1 MTPVLDDRDHRLLE
15 LLEADA
21 WLTYAELAR
30 RVHLSASAVQR
41 RVERL
46 IALEVIAGAH
56 AEVKLDETRAPM
68 HAFLLAELTD
78 DAAATIK
85 RFARM
90 VGSLREVIEAHYVAG
105 DTDVVLKIRVA
116 DMAAY
121 DNFVQRHFNRSPL
134 IRRFK
139 TLAVLRSLK

>member
-1 MTPVLDDRDHRLLE
+1 MVPALDDRDDHILE
-15 LLEADA
+15 LLQADA

-46 IALEVIAGAH
+46 IALGIITGAH
-56 AEVKLDETRAPM
+56 AEVNLNDARAYM
-68 HAFLLAELTD
+68 YVFLLVELAD
-78 DAAATIK
+78 DAASTIN
-85 RFARM
+85 RLARAL
-90 VGSLREVIEAHYVAG
+90 GSLREVIEAHYVAG
-105 DTDVVLKIRVA
+105 DTDVVLKIHVT

-121 DNFVQRHFNRSPL
+121 DQFVQRNFNRSPL

>member
-1 MTPVLDDRDHRLLE
+1 MTPALDERDHHILE
-15 LLEADA
+15 LLQADA
-21 WLTYAELAR
+21 WLTYAELAK

-46 IALEVIAGAH
+46 IDLHVIAGAH
-56 AEVKLDETRAPM
+56 ARVKLTDTRAPL
-68 HAFLLAELTD
+68 HVFLLAELAD
-78 DAAATIK
+78 DAASTIK
-85 RFARM
+85 RLVRTLD
-90 VGSLREVIEAHYVAG
+90 SLREVIEAHYVAG

-121 DNFVQRHFNRSPL
+121 DQFVQRHFNRSPL